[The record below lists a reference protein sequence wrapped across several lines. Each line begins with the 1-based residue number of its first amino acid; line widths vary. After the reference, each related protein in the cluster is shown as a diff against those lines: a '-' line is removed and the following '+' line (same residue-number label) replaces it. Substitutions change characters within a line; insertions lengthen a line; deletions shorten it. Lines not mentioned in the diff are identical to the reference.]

1 MPTPYPAIPQQAW
14 NVTDTAL
21 MSLLQLA
28 TLEPD
33 DAGDTW
39 PSGMWSQ
46 DDVLSYMTNILQD
59 FLHRTGITSAIAFL
73 DGVPNQGKYDL
84 PQNLIDLRRIAWR
97 PGTSGTD
104 YVELYAVDTFQQ
116 DMQTDDWSAN
126 ASQVPTGYLLN
137 LLPSLTVMVTP
148 TPNDQ
153 GQAELTITTLGRTP
167 TGGGVPLSV
176 PDDWT
181 PYIMWG
187 VLAQMFG
194 KSGEASDP
202 QRASYCAQRY
212 EEGIEMARLLSSGV
226 DYAG

>member
-1 MPTPYPAIPQQAW
+1 MAGPYPAIPQQQW
-14 NVTDTAL
+14 NVTDQEL

-33 DAGDTW
+33 DGGATW
-39 PSGMWSQ
+39 PSNMWSQ
-46 DDVLSYMTNILQD
+46 ADVLSYLTNILQD

-73 DGVPNQGKYDL
+73 DGVANQSRYDL
-84 PQNLIDLRRIAWR
+84 PQDTIDLRRIAWR

-104 YVELYAVDTFQQ
+104 FVELFAVDTFQQ
-116 DMQTDDWSAN
+116 DMQTDDWPAN
-126 ASQVPTGYLLN
+126 ADRVPEAYFLN
-137 LLPSLTVMVTP
+137 LLPSLTVQVSP

-153 GQAELTITTLGRTP
+153 GQAEITTTTLGVTP
-167 TGGGVPLSV
+167 TGAGVALSV

-181 PYIMWG
+181 PYIFWG

-202 QRASYCAQRY
+202 QRAAYCQARY
-212 EEGIEMARLLSSGV
+212 EEGIELARLLSSGV
-226 DYAG
+226 DYA